1 MSQRFLI
8 SALLFPSLFG
18 AACNRGTAS
27 TPSSEHAAQNPAG
40 NQANKGEI
48 VLPASEQ
55 ATAKIQTE
63 AVVLSEAPDVLRL
76 TGRITLADDR
86 NWHVGVRTEGA
97 VAEVYAGLGDHV
109 KKDQVLARYH
119 ADQVHDLRAQYRSAT
134 ANLTKAKAGAALAQR
149 NYERMQTLLGLKAA
163 SVQQVEQAKQDLV
176 STEAEVQSAQ
186 SDVDRA
192 RDLLEHDLHVR
203 ADAPSGNRDEIGDE
217 VPILAPATGYVI
229 EKRVTPGKSVSPSE
243 GDAFVIGDLAQV
255 WMLVSVRPEHLSE
268 LRVGQAA
275 TVTLPGM
282 SGQRF
287 SGKIMYLGQEFDATT
302 RAMQARIVLDNRGN
316 LLRPEMLANAEIST
330 GSRKPTILVVSDAV
344 QQINGQ
350 DAVFVRTAA
359 DRFVVRAVRIG
370 ETVNGKTPVL
380 EGLKPGEQI
389 VVRGSFILKSQL
401 LRASMEGE

>member
-1 MSQRFLI
+1 MTQRFLA
-8 SALLFPSLFG
+8 SVFLFSSLCA

-27 TPSSEHAAQNPAG
+27 APSSERVPPSRTG
-40 NQANKGEI
+40 NKDEI
-48 VLPASEQ
+48 VLSALEQ

-63 AVVLSEAPDVLRL
+63 IVALSEAPDVLRL

-86 NWHVGVRTEGA
+86 NWHVGVRTEGS
-97 VAEVYAGLGDHV
+97 VAEVYAGVGDRV
-109 KKDQVLARYH
+109 KKGQVLARYH
-119 ADQVHDLRAQYRSAT
+119 ADQVHNLRAQYRSAT
-134 ANLTKAKAGAALAQR
+134 ANLNKARAGAALAQR
-149 NYERMQTLLGLKAA
+149 NFDRMQTLLTLKAA

-176 STEAEVQSAQ
+176 GAQAEVQSAQ

-192 RDLLEHDLHVR
+192 CDLLEHDLHVV
-203 ADAPSGNRDEIGDE
+203 ADSPSGGNELADE
-217 VPILAPATGYVI
+217 VPILAPATGFVL
-229 EKRVTPGKSVSPSE
+229 EKKVTPGKSVSPSE

-268 LRVGQAA
+268 LRVGQSAA
-275 TVTLPGM
+275 VTLPGL

-287 SGKIMYLGQEFDATT
+287 SGKIVNLGQEFDPTT
-302 RAMQARIVLDNRGN
+302 RAMQARIVLDNRGK

-330 GSRKPTILVVSDAV
+330 GSHKPTILVASDAV

-359 DRFVVRAVRIG
+359 DHFAVRAVRIG

-389 VVRGSFILKSQL
+389 VLRGSFILKSQL

>member
-1 MSQRFLI
+1 M
-8 SALLFPSLFG
+8 
-18 AACNRGTAS
+18 
-27 TPSSEHAAQNPAG
+27 H
-40 NQANKGEI
+40 
-48 VLPASEQ
+48 ASEQ

-109 KKDQVLARYH
+109 KKGQVLARYH

-134 ANLTKAKAGAALAQR
+134 ANLNKAKAGAALAQR

-163 SVQQVEQAKQDLV
+163 SAQQVEQAKQDLV
-176 STEAEVQSAQ
+176 SAEAEVQSAQ